1 MGITKCRIC
10 LQPVTRVTAPPESG
24 EPVWLHQRLDSPFT
38 SLMEKIMSKT
48 SDATSECELTI
59 DELNAVSGAAGVETI
74 PIVIGPMGGCGGL
87 MGGYKTAAS
96 EGWGN

>member
-1 MGITKCRIC
+1 MT
-10 LQPVTRVTAPPESG
+10 
-24 EPVWLHQRLDSPFT
+24 T
-38 SLMEKIMSKT
+38 SNHVHEL
-48 SDATSECELTI
+48 ANQANELTE
-59 DELNAVSGAAGVETI
+59 DELNAVSGAAGVQTI